1 MIVPVGGK
9 TFSKKL
15 EMGVTVYQ
23 NLKKLLKS
31 KNLSTAVG
39 DEGGFAPNL
48 QSNEEALDLIVEA
61 IKGSNYKLKTDIA
74 IALDIAGTEMFDDPE
89 GLWGL
94 LDLGT
99 VPQQEIIERYCRK
112 YPADEK
118 VIRWFIGH
126 GEYMPV
132 ARPAVWEL
140 VHELK
145 KQGYGVYLLSNYSE
159 ELFKKHT
166 EYADFMNDID
176 GLIVSYM
183 VHKAKPDPAIYAAL
197 CEKYELNPSECLFF
211 DDRLENVQAA
221 ISYGMQAKRVLSKE
235 GLVEDLEKIV
245 QVYEISQKK

>member
-1 MIVPVGGK
+1 MEQI
-9 TFSKKL
+9 
-15 EMGVTVYQ
+15 
-23 NLKKLLKS
+23 
-31 KNLSTAVG
+31 KNIIFDVG
-39 DEGGFAPNL
+39 DVLLSYRWKYMLMDYGLTET
-48 QSNEEALDLIVEA
+48 EAVRI
-61 IKGSNYKLKTDIA
+61 
-74 IALDIAGTEMFDDPE
+74 GTEMFDDPE

-159 ELFKKHT
+159 ELFKK
-166 EYADFMNDID
+166 
-176 GLIVSYM
+176 IVSYM

-235 GLVEDLEKIV
+235 GLAEDLEEIV
-245 QVYEISQKK
+245 QVYKGLQKK

>member
-1 MIVPVGGK
+1 MEQI
-9 TFSKKL
+9 
-15 EMGVTVYQ
+15 
-23 NLKKLLKS
+23 
-31 KNLSTAVG
+31 KNIIFDVG
-39 DEGGFAPNL
+39 DVLLSYRWKYMLMDYGLSE
-48 QSNEEALDLIVEA
+48 EEAVRI
-61 IKGSNYKLKTDIA
+61 
-74 IALDIAGTEMFDDPE
+74 GTEMFDDPE

-140 VHELK
+140 VHKLK
-145 KQGYGVYLLSNYSE
+145 IQGYGIYLLSNYSE

-183 VHKAKPDPAIYAAL
+183 VHKAKPDQAIYAAI

-245 QVYEISQKK
+245 QVYEIAQKK

>member
-1 MIVPVGGK
+1 M
-9 TFSKKL
+9 
-15 EMGVTVYQ
+15 
-23 NLKKLLKS
+23 
-31 KNLSTAVG
+31 
-39 DEGGFAPNL
+39 
-48 QSNEEALDLIVEA
+48 
-61 IKGSNYKLKTDIA
+61 
-74 IALDIAGTEMFDDPE
+74 
-89 GLWGL
+89 
-94 LDLGT
+94 
-99 VPQQEIIERYCRK
+99 
-112 YPADEK
+112 
-118 VIRWFIGH
+118 
-126 GEYMPV
+126 
-132 ARPAVWEL
+132 
-140 VHELK
+140 
-145 KQGYGVYLLSNYSE
+145 YLLSNYSE